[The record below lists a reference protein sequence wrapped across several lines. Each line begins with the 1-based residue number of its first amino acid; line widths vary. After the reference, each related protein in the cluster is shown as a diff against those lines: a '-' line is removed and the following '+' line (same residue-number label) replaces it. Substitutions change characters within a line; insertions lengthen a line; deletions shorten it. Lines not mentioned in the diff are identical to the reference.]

1 MKLEILNKV
10 KGFFAVILSAFCVSM
25 NAQTEWPL
33 SMVYENSRIQIF
45 KPETESFN
53 TDKMSFRSALM
64 LSEGD
69 NNVFGSMWV
78 DANLQIN
85 KTNRTVTIINADV
98 NDLRFPDGYAA
109 EKESGLIKTIE
120 RNLYNVSI
128 KMDDILSDLENSQNE
143 QSMTK
148 SMNNAPPVIYYT
160 TTPSILVTIDGDP
173 ILQPTDTKNVE
184 MVSNSPFLIL
194 KYKNMFYLSNSSLW
208 YESGSPLSGWTP
220 KSIVPNVITQVAKSL
235 KSDDGDVME
244 ENSFYPKVI
253 VSTVPAEL
261 VQTDGSPTF
270 AAIPNTMMLYVAN
283 TSDQIVMDIRSQ
295 QYFVLLSGR
304 WYSSPKLD
312 GTWKYVDFNDL
323 PADFAKIP
331 EGSNKDLLLASVP
344 DTKASQDAVR
354 ESLVP
359 QAAIVDRSSTKTEV
373 VYDGDP
379 YFENIEGTSMKY
391 ATNSSGTVLYENSA
405 YYVVDNGVWFVGS
418 SPRGPWIVSDRRPV
432 HINIIPPSCPVYN
445 VRHVYIYHSTPQV
458 VYVGYTGGYL
468 SSYRVGNVVVYGTG
482 WRYRPWRGRCYYPR
496 PCTWG
501 FGMSYNP
508 WHGWSVNF
516 VYGSGWFG
524 YSYPQTYYTYY
535 PYYNYRPVY
544 RYRSGWWGP
553 PVYRPPYCVPYTHYY
568 GHYHA
573 QIRSSSRYT
582 IRRNEVRVSTPS
594 RTNNIYVYNSGRGGV
609 QSTRSSSSIR
619 SSSDSRQNLTRSYSA
634 QARPISTPSRSST
647 SSTRPSSSVTRSSSS
662 TPSRS
667 SNETTTTRQ
676 SSNSATSST
685 PSRSS
690 TTTTKPSTSAGTRNP
705 SSGTSAT
712 PSRSSNTSTNTTTP
726 SRSSNTSTT
735 TTPSRS
741 SNTSTSTT
749 PSRSSNT
756 STSTTPSRSSN
767 TDNSKSSNSSSSSSR
782 NRSSNNSSSG
792 RR

>member
-1 MKLEILNKV
+1 MKRKLLDIL
-10 KGFFAVILSAFCVSM
+10 KGFPAVILATFCVPL

-33 SMVYENSRIQIF
+33 SIVFENSRIQIF

-69 NNVFGSMWV
+69 NNVFGSMWT

-85 KTNRTVTIINADV
+85 KTNRTVTIIAANV

-120 RNLYNVSI
+120 KNLYGVSI
-128 KMDDILSDLENSQNE
+128 KMDDILADLENAQTE
-143 QSMTK
+143 QSMTG
-148 SMNNAPPVIYYT
+148 SMNNAPPVIHYT
-160 TTPSILVTIDGDP
+160 TTPSILVTIDGEP
-173 ILQPTDTKNVE
+173 LLQPTDTKDVE
-184 MVSNSPFLIL
+184 MISNSPFLIL
-194 KYKNMFYLSNSSLW
+194 KYKSVFYLSNGSLW
-208 YESGSPLSGWTP
+208 YESRSPLSEWTP
-220 KSIVPNVITQVAKSL
+220 KSVVPNVIAQVASSL
-235 KSDDGDVME
+235 KSDDGNVME
-244 ENSFYPKVI
+244 ENSFYPEVI

-261 VQTDGSPTF
+261 IQTDGAPTF
-270 AAIPNTMMLYVAN
+270 AAIPNTMMLYITN

-312 GTWKYVDFNDL
+312 GTWKYTDFNDL

-344 DTKASQDAVR
+344 NTKASQDAVR

-359 QAAIVDRSSTKTEV
+359 QAAVVDRGAAKTEV

-379 YFENIEGTSMKY
+379 YFENIEGTNMKY
-391 ATNSSGTVLYENSA
+391 AANSSGTVIYENRT
-405 YYVVDNGVWFVGS
+405 YYVVDNGVWFAGS
-418 SPRGPWIVSDRRPV
+418 SPRGPWTVSDRRPV
-432 HINIIPPSCPVYN
+432 QINIIPPSCPVYN
-445 VRHVYIYHSTPQV
+445 VRYVYIYHSTPQV

-468 SSYRVGNVVVYGTG
+468 SSYCAGRVVVYGTG
-482 WRYRPWRGRCYYPR
+482 CRYRPWRGRCYYPR

-501 FGMSYNP
+501 YGMSYNP

-516 VYGSGWFG
+516 VYSSGWFG
-524 YSYPQTYYTYY
+524 YSYPHTYYSYY

-568 GHYHA
+568 GNYHA
-573 QIRSSSRYT
+573 QVRSSSRYS
-582 IRRNEVRVSTPS
+582 IRTSNVRVSTPS
-594 RTNNIYVYNSGRGGV
+594 RTNNIYAYNSGRGGV
-609 QSTRSSSSIR
+609 QSTRSSIR
-619 SSSDSRQNLTRSYSA
+619 SSSGSRQNLTRSYSA
-634 QARPISTPSRSST
+634 QARPTATPSRSST
-647 SSTRPSSSVTRSSSS
+647 SSTRPSSS

-667 SNETTTTRQ
+667 SSGTATTARQ
-676 SSNSATSST
+676 SGSSFSNST

-690 TTTTKPSTSAGTRNP
+690 TATTRPSSSTGTGTRNP
-705 SSGTSAT
+705 SSGM
-712 PSRSSNTSTNTTTP
+712 SSTTP
-726 SRSSNTSTT
+726 SRSSGTSTT

-741 SNTSTSTT
+741 SGTSTTTT
-749 PSRSSNT
+749 PSRSSGT
-756 STSTTPSRSSN
+756 STKATQSRSSGTSTTTTPSRSSG
-767 TDNSKSSNSSSSSSR
+767 SSNSSSR
-782 NRSSNNSSSG
+782 NNSSNNSSAG